1 MACSWSFWGQPS
13 CTLRLTPLPSSDLLG
28 SLQAD
33 AESSARL
40 RANRAW
46 QDAELATYNT
56 KTWFWWANSQQ
67 RAVVGKAKAKERAAA
82 NAARGLNKQH
92 EQLLSDAKAQLG
104 LWSEVNPQ

>member
-1 MACSWSFWGQPS
+1 M
-13 CTLRLTPLPSSDLLG
+13 PLPSSDSLG